1 MIALAVAQLVAA
13 RRPWPP
19 LTAVTASE
27 PKDPASD
34 DEGDDL
40 VCSPG
45 EVYAGYQIVK
55 HLAAGGTCQIFE
67 AQHAIM
73 RRRVAMKVQK
83 AHLRA
88 NTKRSH
94 RIASEAMALA
104 AIDHPNVVRIYH
116 ADVDER
122 IGLYIIMELLEGRDL
137 RKVIDDLA
145 KSGRRLALKVATA
158 IILEIADAIGAFHRI
173 GIIHRDLKPDNIF
186 LHERGPGDVLIKLL
200 DLGIAKLP
208 KGVSKTTDKH
218 ITVGTLPYMAP
229 EQLTQGIVSPQS
241 DVYALALVFDEM
253 LSGVHAFSPGRSVLN
268 PSIRDSVI
276 RSRIIGGIYDRL
288 DVRVPGFPRPIANFV
303 ARCLSLDPVQRPVS
317 TQAFSDE
324 LRKLVRASE
333 ELRSDEHPIGKGPRH
348 GITPPQPLV
357 QRASEPPALHTT
369 SQPPRPAQGGTLPNI
384 SPRLTQAQNELPPFA
399 IPLPTR
405 LDCWSFVLVQAPGA
419 WRHLRIPVRLKPQI
433 TTVSRGVLQ
442 IGGGGDVPL
451 PGMPALHVIEDFDA
465 DLRLLPFGAPVSGH
479 DPSKPLRPYAT
490 FSCAAYTFMLV
501 PPTPDGLGIPPDYEN
516 ITVPR
521 TNSPGAPA
529 LLVKAGHKAVLNRM
543 FLVNGALVRLGGL
556 VDLDAPLFRMPVPL
570 AASLRWQP
578 QEEAF
583 KVTEEST
590 AVRIRIHGAGS
601 DNGLLT
607 PYGSIVVDDW
617 ELAFIP
623 MHSRRP

>member
-1 MIALAVAQLVAA
+1 MIALAVARPVAA
-13 RRPWPP
+13 RRPWPSLTP
-19 LTAVTASE
+19 LTASE
-27 PKDPASD
+27 PKDPPAD
-34 DEGDDL
+34 DDGDDL
-40 VCSPG
+40 VCAPG

-83 AHLRA
+83 PHLRA

-137 RKVIDDLA
+137 RKVIDDLS

-158 IILEIADAIGAFHRI
+158 IILEIADAIGAFHKI

-186 LHERGPGDVLIKLL
+186 LHERGPGDVIIKLL

-218 ITVGTLPYMAP
+218 IAVGTLPYMAP
-229 EQLTQGIVSPQS
+229 EQLTEGVVSPQS

-253 LSGVHAFSPGRSVLN
+253 LSGVHAFSPGRGILN

-288 DVRVPGFPRPIANFV
+288 DVRVPDFPRPIANFV
-303 ARCLSLDPVQRPVS
+303 ARCLSLDPKERPAS
-317 TQAFSDE
+317 TQVFSDE
-324 LRKLVRASE
+324 LRKLVRASD
-333 ELRSDEHPIGKGPRH
+333 ELRSDEHPIGQGPRH
-348 GITPPQPLV
+348 GIT
-357 QRASEPPALHTT
+357 
-369 SQPPRPAQGGTLPNI
+369 LPNI
-384 SPRLTQAQNELPPFA
+384 SSQVPQPQRELPPFA
-399 IPLPTR
+399 VPLATR

-419 WRHLRIPVRLKPQI
+419 WRHLRIPLRLKPQI

-442 IGGGGDVPL
+442 VGGGGDVPL
-451 PGMPALHVIEDFDA
+451 PGLPALHVIEDFDA
-465 DLRLLPFGAPVSGH
+465 DLRLLPFGAPISGH
-479 DPSKPLRPYAT
+479 DARKPLHPYAT
-490 FSCAAYTFMLV
+490 FGCAAYTFMLV
-501 PPTPDGLGIPPDYEN
+501 PPTPDGLGIPPDYET
-516 ITVPR
+516 ITVPK
-521 TNSPGAPA
+521 TNSPPGPA

-543 FLVNGALVRLGGL
+543 FLINGALVRIGGL
-556 VDLDAPLFRMPVPL
+556 VDLDIPLFRMRVPL
-570 AASLRWQP
+570 AASLRWLP
-578 QEEAF
+578 QNEAF
-583 KVTEEST
+583 KVTEESS
-590 AVRIRIHGAGS
+590 AVRVRVHGAGS
-601 DNGLLT
+601 DNGLVT
-607 PYGSIVVDDW
+607 PYGSVVVDDW

-623 MHSRRP
+623 MYTRRL